1 MKKANEIKRKPVML
15 ILTAFEL
22 FELFNYIRK
31 LQTSFL
37 WFNKTIMQCL
47 FNEVQ
52 QSHIS
57 SKMLPWQT
65 TEAFE

>member
-1 MKKANEIKRKPVML
+1 MI
-15 ILTAFEL
+15 
-22 FELFNYIRK
+22 ELFNYIIK
-31 LQTSFL
+31 LQTYSL
-37 WFNKTIMQCL
+37 VWFNKTITQCL

-65 TEAFE
+65 IEVFKC

>member
-1 MKKANEIKRKPVML
+1 M
-15 ILTAFEL
+15 FEL
-22 FELFNYIRK
+22 FEFFNYIRK
-31 LQTSFL
+31 LQTSFV

-57 SKMLPWQT
+57 SNMLPWQT
-65 TEAFE
+65 TEVFE